1 MTKTYEEI
9 VALVRDTLVDAGST
23 FREDKKEAYRR
34 AIGTE
39 RNEQANVF
47 TVEIALETEK
57 TIYGLGYGYYL
68 NEKLVSSGGVIN
80 ADETPLKDRVT
91 LEVDRRDLPKD
102 TDLSGFRLSLSVYLS
117 PGDDAKETE
126 APLGSEWVLSD
137 VAWGGVYQLTLCD
150 NEDNGF
156 EVWD

>member
-1 MTKTYEEI
+1 MKAI
-9 VALVRDTLVDAGST
+9 LVFSLAMVAAGALGALQGYVRGKRFAKSL
-23 FREDKKEAYRR
+23 KEHL
-34 AIGTE
+34 E
-39 RNEQANVF
+39 RQ
-47 TVEIALETEK
+47 K
-57 TIYGLGYGYYL
+57 
-68 NEKLVSSGGVIN
+68 
-80 ADETPLKDRVT
+80 
-91 LEVDRRDLPKD
+91 VDRRDLPKD

-137 VAWGGVYQLTLCD
+137 VAWGGVYQLTLRD